1 MPSCYNRHLS
11 HSIRFLNGLSKRGL
25 RSMPENPFLPI
36 NLFVLGQISGKI
48 RRFSGGGKDTI
59 PIYFTS

>member
-1 MPSCYNRHLS
+1 MPFCYNRHLS

-25 RSMPENPFLPI
+25 RSMPKTLFLPI
-36 NLFVLGQISGKI
+36 NRFVLGQISGII
-48 RRFSGGGKDTI
+48 RGFSGGGKDTI